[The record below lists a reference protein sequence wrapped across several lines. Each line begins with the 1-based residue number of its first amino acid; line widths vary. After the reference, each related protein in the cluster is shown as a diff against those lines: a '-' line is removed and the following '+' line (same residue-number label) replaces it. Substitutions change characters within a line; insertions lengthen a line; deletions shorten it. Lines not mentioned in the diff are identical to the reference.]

1 MINRALFNIV
11 IDSIAPGKVV
21 VVLGARRTG
30 KTVLLKKI
38 SEEVKEPFLFLN
50 GEDLNTT
57 VLMARRTVNNYKA
70 LLGNTKF
77 LFIDEAQKIP
87 DIGLK
92 LKLIVDEINDIKIIV
107 TGSATFDILGNIGEP
122 LTGRK
127 TTLKLF
133 PLSEK
138 ELFGLEPLKE
148 QKDNFLKRLVY
159 GNYPEIYLLKNENE
173 NEKGLYLK
181 ELINSYLV
189 KDILSINNVKNS
201 GKIINL
207 LRLLAFR
214 IGSEV
219 SLNELA
225 RQLQI
230 SRNTVEK
237 YLDLLTKVFVL
248 FKLEGFS
255 RNLRKEISKSSKW
268 YFYDNGI
275 RNALIANFNGLSLRN
290 DSEQLWEN
298 YIISERMKYQ
308 EYNRMIVNNYFWRT
322 YDQQEIDLIEERKGK
337 LFAYEMKWDMV
348 SSKSPAA
355 WKKAY
360 PDSEYKV
367 ITQQNYLDWVL

>member
-11 IDSIAPGKVV
+11 INSIAPGKVV
-21 VVLGARRTG
+21 VILGARRTG

-50 GEDLNTT
+50 GEDLSTT

-159 GNYPEIYLLKNENE
+159 GNYPEIYLLKNENG

-207 LRLLAFR
+207 LRLLAYQ

-225 RQLQI
+225 RQLQL

-237 YLDLLTKVFVL
+237 YLDLLSKVFVL

-367 ITQQNYLDWVL
+367 INQQNYLDWVL